1 MILIGRSHRVPV
13 KLCMGAPDGGRG
25 RVYFAPGRTAG
36 RPAPSLPE
44 TRTPA
49 MPELPEVETTRR
61 GLVPHVEGAYVTGV
75 AVRHHGLRWPVPRG
89 LGAKIA
95 GRRIAALRRRA
106 KYLLF
111 DLGDATLIVHLGM
124 SGSLRITRADEPPG
138 PYDHFDLRLGE
149 KVIRL
154 RDPRR
159 FGAVLWQRGPPDT
172 HPLIAGLGVEPF
184 GPDFTPE
191 FLFAASRGRKV
202 AVKQF
207 LMNASI
213 VVGVGNIYASESLF
227 RARINP
233 RLRAGRLSRAACVRL
248 HAAVRETLERAI
260 EAGGSSLRDFVGSDG
275 EPGYFQQEYCVY
287 GREGEPCSVCSTT
300 VRRIVQG
307 ARSTY
312 FCPVC
317 QR

>member
-1 MILIGRSHRVPV
+1 
-13 KLCMGAPDGGRG
+13 
-25 RVYFAPGRTAG
+25 
-36 RPAPSLPE
+36 
-44 TRTPA
+44 

-61 GLVPHVEGAYVTGV
+61 GLAPHVEGERITGA

-89 LGAKIA
+89 LGAKVA
-95 GRRIAALRRRA
+95 GHRIAALRRRA

-124 SGSLRITRADEPPG
+124 SGSLRVTRADEPPG
-138 PYDHFDLRLGE
+138 PYDHFDLQLGE
-149 KVIRL
+149 KIIRL

-159 FGAVLWQRGPPDT
+159 FGAVLWQRGAPDA
-172 HPLIAGLGVEPF
+172 HPLIAGLGVEPL
-184 GPDFTPE
+184 GPAFTAG

-202 AVKQF
+202 AVKQL
-207 LMNASI
+207 LMNAAI
-213 VVGVGNIYASESLF
+213 IVGVGNIYASESLF
-227 RARINP
+227 RARVNP

-260 EAGGSSLRDFVGSDG
+260 EAGGSTLRDFVGSDG
-275 EPGYFQQEYCVY
+275 APGYFQQEYFVY
-287 GREGEPCSVCSTT
+287 GRDGEPCRVCGTPI
-300 VRRIVQG
+300 RRIVQG

-312 FCPVC
+312 LCPRC

>member
-1 MILIGRSHRVPV
+1 
-13 KLCMGAPDGGRG
+13 
-25 RVYFAPGRTAG
+25 
-36 RPAPSLPE
+36 
-44 TRTPA
+44 

-61 GLVPHVEGAYVTGV
+61 GLAPHVEGERITGAV
-75 AVRHHGLRWPVPRG
+75 VRHHRLRWPVPRR
-89 LGAKIA
+89 LAAKVA
-95 GRRIAALRRRA
+95 GRRVAALRRRA

-124 SGSLRITRADEPPG
+124 SGSLRIARADEPPG

-149 KVIRL
+149 KIVRL

-159 FGAVLWQRGPPDT
+159 FGAVLWQAGTPDA
-172 HPLIAGLGVEPF
+172 HPLIAGLGVEPL
-184 GPDFTPE
+184 GPGFTPE
-191 FLFAASRGRKV
+191 FLFTASRGRKV

-207 LMNASI
+207 LMNAAI

-227 RARINP
+227 RARVNP
-233 RLRAGRLSRAACVRL
+233 RLAAGRLSRAACARL
-248 HAAVRETLERAI
+248 HAAVRETLDRAI
-260 EAGGSSLRDFVGSDG
+260 EAGGSTLRDFVGSDG
-275 EPGYFQQEYCVY
+275 EPGYFQQEYFVY
-287 GREGEPCSVCSTT
+287 DRAGEPCRVCGAP

-312 FCPVC
+312 YCPHC

>member
-1 MILIGRSHRVPV
+1 
-13 KLCMGAPDGGRG
+13 
-25 RVYFAPGRTAG
+25 
-36 RPAPSLPE
+36 
-44 TRTPA
+44 

-61 GLVPHVEGAYVTGV
+61 GLAPHVEGERITGAV
-75 AVRHHGLRWPVPRG
+75 VRHHRLRWPVPRS
-89 LGAKIA
+89 LAAKLA
-95 GRRIAALRRRA
+95 GRRVAALRRRA

-124 SGSLRITRADEPPG
+124 SGSLRVARADEPPG

-149 KVIRL
+149 KIVRL

-159 FGAVLWQRGPPDT
+159 FGAVLWQAGAPDA
-172 HPLIAGLGVEPF
+172 HPLIAGLGVEPL

-207 LMNASI
+207 LMNAAI

-227 RARINP
+227 RARVNP
-233 RLRAGRLSRAACVRL
+233 RLAAGRLSRAACARL
-248 HAAVRETLERAI
+248 HAAVRETLDRAI
-260 EAGGSSLRDFVGSDG
+260 EAGGSTLRDFVGSDG
-275 EPGYFQQEYCVY
+275 EPGYFQQEYFVY
-287 GREGEPCSVCSTT
+287 DRGGEACRVCGTA

-312 FCPVC
+312 YCPHC